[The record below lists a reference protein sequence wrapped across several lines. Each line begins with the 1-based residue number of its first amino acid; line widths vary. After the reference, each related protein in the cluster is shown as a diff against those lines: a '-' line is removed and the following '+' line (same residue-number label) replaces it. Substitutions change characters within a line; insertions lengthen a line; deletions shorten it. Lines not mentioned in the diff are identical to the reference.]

1 MDDSFSPKTV
11 INNEYDYSNVLP
23 TAEAISYLVQYCD
36 EMNKQ
41 LTKLVEQD
49 EEKNKQFKPEYK
61 EFMYKHSYGQHFEVF
76 IRKKSYQNLTCKDYA
91 SFKSAVD
98 GGSLNGIS
106 SMDIKL
112 CMDFHRG
119 KGDNPE
125 EHENSF
131 LITFKPYEIKF
142 TRKSNHNDPSMNQ
155 VEQQINA
162 ILKQFPIANCIFC
175 NKQNN

>member
-1 MDDSFSPKTV
+1 MDDSFTSKAV

-23 TAEAISYLVQYCD
+23 TTEAISYLVQYCD

-41 LTKLVEQD
+41 LTRLTQED

-61 EFMYKHSYGQHFEVF
+61 EYHYKHSYGQKFEVF
-76 IRKKSYQNLTCKDYA
+76 IREKSFQSIVCKDYQE
-91 SFKSAVD
+91 FMSAVN

-119 KGDNPE
+119 KGEHPE

-131 LITFKPYEIKF
+131 LVTFKPYEIKF
-142 TRKSNHNDPSMNQ
+142 TRKSNHNDPNMDQ
-155 VEQQINA
+155 VEQQINM
-162 ILKQFPIANCIFC
+162 ILKQFTVANCIFC
-175 NKQNN
+175 SK